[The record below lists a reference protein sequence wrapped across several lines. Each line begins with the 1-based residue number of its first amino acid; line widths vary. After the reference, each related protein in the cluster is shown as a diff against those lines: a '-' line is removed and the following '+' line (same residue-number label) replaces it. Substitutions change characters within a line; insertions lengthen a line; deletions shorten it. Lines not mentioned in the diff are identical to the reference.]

1 MLRNIRLDI
10 GSKNTWS
17 ASDEGETGH
26 MFRCGD
32 GSSDLISLYKGS
44 EDRNNSSFIV
54 LSLLLEDIWDLSLF
68 IVLRQ
73 TPGLS
78 LTTEIM
84 IIEHGTRM
92 RASYEHEHIMLF

>member
-73 TPGLS
+73 TPGLFM
-78 LTTEIM
+78 TEIM
-84 IIEHGTRM
+84 IIEHRTRTS
-92 RASYEHEHIMLF
+92 ASYEPAHIMLF